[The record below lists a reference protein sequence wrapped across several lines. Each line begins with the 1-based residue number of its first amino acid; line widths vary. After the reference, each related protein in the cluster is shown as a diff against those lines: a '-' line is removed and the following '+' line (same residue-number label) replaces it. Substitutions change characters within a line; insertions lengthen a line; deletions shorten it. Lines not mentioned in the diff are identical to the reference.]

1 MGNLRIVCTDKR
13 RILAISHPTTIQE
26 ILETEEN
33 IVQNWYYNQPQ
44 ELESFLKIYPEK
56 EDDVL
61 KAFSY
66 WIIRKVMG
74 FCEQQSKYGTI
85 KRELQNFS
93 KSLFAKLRGLA
104 GRIAKQVA
112 KVLKPKRQMYN
123 EEREKK
129 LNSRKA
135 LLGQEKL
142 TSKQERTIAMYKKMI
157 AEYYRKQTA

>member
-1 MGNLRIVCTDKR
+1 MSNLRIVCTDKR
-13 RILAISHPTTIQE
+13 RILAISHPTTIQG
-26 ILETEEN
+26 ILETEES

-44 ELESFLKIYPEK
+44 ELESFLKLYPEK

-74 FCEQQSKYGTI
+74 FCEQQNKYGLI

-93 KSLFAKLRGLA
+93 KSLFTKLRGLA
-104 GRIAKQVA
+104 SRIAKQIT

-129 LNSRKA
+129 LNNRKA
-135 LLGQEKL
+135 LLGKEKL
-142 TSKQERTIAMYKKMI
+142 TPKQKRTIAMYKKMI
-157 AEYYRKQTA
+157 TEYYRRQTA